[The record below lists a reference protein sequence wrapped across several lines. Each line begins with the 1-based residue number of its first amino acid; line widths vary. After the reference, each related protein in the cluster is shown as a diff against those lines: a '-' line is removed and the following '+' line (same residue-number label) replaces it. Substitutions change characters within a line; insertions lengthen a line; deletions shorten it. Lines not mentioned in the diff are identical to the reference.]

1 MWYKFVVKKV
11 CRLGSVLFVALLM
24 STCVE
29 PFEEG
34 IESFESLLII
44 DATLTNEMKQHEVI
58 LSRTYR
64 FNEEQEFETGAQVI
78 IVEDQS
84 TQYNFDE
91 VAPGRYVA
99 SSGFMA
105 VAGREYQL
113 VVRTSNNNEYVSDVR
128 SLTPVA
134 EIGDVYAER
143 VTNDENGEGIS
154 VFVDTEDPTGNAKFF
169 RYEYEETNK
178 IIAPDWI
185 PLDIVVVSE
194 NPPTFDFVDRPVE
207 SRVCY
212 ATNAS
217 ADIILASTVD
227 FSENKVNRFPVRFLA
242 VDNYLTQNRYSILVK
257 QLVQSPEAYSFY
269 ETLQEFSDFENLF
282 SQTQPGFIAGNITA
296 VTNTEEKVV
305 GFFDVSSVSS
315 KRIFFEHVDFFPEEP
330 LPPFVDE
337 CDVTAPMLSF
347 FGFSPLID
355 ALSTNLFVFEGF
367 NEDPLEGEGIYNIVP
382 KVCGDCRELGS
393 SEIPDF
399 WEE

>member
-1 MWYKFVVKKV
+1 MQYKFVIKKI
-11 CRLGSVLFVALLM
+11 CRLGSALCVALLM
-24 STCVE
+24 TTCVE

-64 FNEEQEFETGAQVI
+64 FNEEQEFETGAQVTI
-78 IVEDQS
+78 IENLS
-84 TQYNFDE
+84 TQYDFNE

-99 SSGFMA
+99 SSSFMA

-113 VVRTSNNNEYVSDVR
+113 MVRTSDNEYVSDLR
-128 SLTPVA
+128 SLTPAV

-143 VTNDENGEGIS
+143 VTNDENGEGIN
-154 VFVDTEDPTGNAKFF
+154 VFVDTEDLSGNAKFF
-169 RYEYEETNK
+169 RYIYEETNE
-178 IIAPDWI
+178 IIPPEWT

-194 NPPTFDFVDRPVE
+194 NPPVFDFVPRPDE
-207 SRVCY
+207 TRVCY

-217 ADIILASTVD
+217 TDIILASTVD
-227 FSENKVNRFPVRFLA
+227 FSENKVSRFPVRFLA
-242 VDNYLTQNRYSILVK
+242 IDNYLIQNRYSILVK

-269 ETLQEFSDFENLF
+269 ETLQEFSDFESLF
-282 SQTQPGFIAGNITA
+282 AQTQPGFIAGNLRS
-296 VTNTEEKVV
+296 VTNPDEKVV

-315 KRIFFEHVDFFPEEP
+315 KRIFIEHADFFPEGS

-337 CDVTAPMLSF
+337 CDILAPDLF
-347 FGFSPLID
+347 LFGFSPLID
-355 ALSTNLFVFEGF
+355 ALNTGLFVFEGF
-367 NEDPLEGEGIYNIVP
+367 NDDNAPDGQGPYKLVP
-382 KVCGDCRELGS
+382 KICGDCRELGS
-393 SEIPDF
+393 SEVPDF